1 MTSYFILYNEL
12 AKIISVS
19 QKRNCIYCVCVKFV
33 FTCAHAAI
41 QHSFPTILV
50 ILFLIK
56 EYILLEHLNVQAGLL
71 ASLSPR

>member
-19 QKRNCIYCVCVKFV
+19 QKRNCIYCICIKFV

-41 QHSFPTILV
+41 KHLFSTILV

-56 EYILLEHLNVQAGLL
+56 EYIPLQHLNLQAGLL
-71 ASLSPR
+71 ASLSSR